1 MAWDM
6 DAEYKYWCSVAEQRG
21 CSPVQFA
28 HRWELM
34 TKIYASATDAAFTM
48 ESALALALSEARC
61 LGMEEDVARLVFGF
75 TWARILYICAR

>member
-1 MAWDM
+1 
-6 DAEYKYWCSVAEQRG
+6 
-21 CSPVQFA
+21 
-28 HRWELM
+28 M